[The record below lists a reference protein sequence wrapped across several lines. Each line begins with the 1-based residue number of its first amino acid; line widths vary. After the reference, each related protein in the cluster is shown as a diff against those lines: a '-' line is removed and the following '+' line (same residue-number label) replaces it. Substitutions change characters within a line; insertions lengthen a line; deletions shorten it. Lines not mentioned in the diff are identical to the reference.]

1 MATKAK
7 NKKAAEAAVNAQ
19 LEQVVEMVNAG
30 EVNLPKKKPGRPVN
44 PNSERQKRLAEKQ
57 ALIDAGHVAKRG
69 RPVNPDSA
77 RQKRLAEQAARAEAN
92 GGVVKRGRPVNPNSE
107 RQKRLRAQLEQMIA
121 QGLI

>member
-1 MATKAK
+1 MANKAK
-7 NKKAAEAAVNAQ
+7 NIKAAEAAVAAQ
-19 LEQVVEMVNAG
+19 VEQVVELVNAG
-30 EVNLPKKKPGRPVN
+30 EVDLPKKKPGRPVN

-69 RPVNPDSA
+69 RPVD
-77 RQKRLAEQAARAEAN
+77 
-92 GGVVKRGRPVNPNSE
+92 PNSE